1 MYRNNS
7 SNSFKFKHMFL
18 NKKSVSINKY
28 FAKYNFIKQL
38 NNMFLLENKKKF
50 IFSLFKNKKF
60 SLLLFYNHF
69 KLKKKLLF
77 LFCSFCYS
85 KIFLKVGL
93 GFRKK
98 YYKKFNFL
106 TLNVG
111 VRKWAVFKTFPSTF
125 FFNVRRR
132 NIFMFSN
139 TKRKLYFYLTHLK
152 YLKKETIYK
161 VKGIMPLNRII
172 FSKKI
177 SRSILFARRVK
188 FKAMK
193 LKLTKKQKQR
203 R

>member
-1 MYRNNS
+1 MYFNTNSNN
-7 SNSFKFKHMFL
+7 FKFKNVEL
-18 NKKSVSINKY
+18 IKKSVNINKH
-28 FAKYNFIKQL
+28 FIKYNFVHSFPLML
-38 NNMFLLENKKKF
+38 NIGKYT
-50 IFSLFKNKKF
+50 FSLFKNKKVI
-60 SLLLFYNHF
+60 LLLYYNHF

-77 LFCSFCYS
+77 IFCSFCYS

-98 YYKKFNFL
+98 YYRKFNFL
-106 TLNVG
+106 TLNIG
-111 VRKWAVFKTFPSTF
+111 IRKWTVFKTFPSTF

-139 TKRKLYFYLTHLK
+139 TKKKLYFYLVHLK

-161 VKGIMPLNRII
+161 VKGIMTLNRII
-172 FSKKI
+172 FNKKI